1 MLELDSRICH
11 VTFSHT
17 DCADIWPAY
26 FGETRKYFKNNMKHF
41 LCVDKISEAIP
52 KDVTPLIYDSS
63 KPYPQR
69 LLSCLKQLK
78 DYDFIFFDHED
89 MFLYSEPNFDVL
101 KSYYDVM
108 KSGALDHIRLIKGGR
123 NFSWSFKGIPSLHR
137 MLRFSPWIFS
147 IQPSFWRKDF
157 YMQVLQG
164 NLDCN
169 IWELEV
175 RSQKVV
181 KKLKIRAAYSHS
193 EGKKR
198 GLYHYDNRV
207 YPFIATAI
215 GKGKWNFSEYS
226 EELGL
231 VFEKYGIDKNIRGY
245 T

>member
-1 MLELDSRICH
+1 MLELDSKICH

-17 DCADIWPAY
+17 DCKDIWPAY
-26 FGETRKYFKNNMKHF
+26 FGETRRYFKNNMKHF
-41 LCVDKISEAIP
+41 LCINKLSEEIP
-52 KDVTPLIYDSS
+52 KDVTPLIYDDS

-69 LLSCLKQLK
+69 LLSCLEQLK
-78 DYDFIFFDHED
+78 EFDFIFFDHED
-89 MFLYSEPNFDVL
+89 MFLYQEPNFEVL
-101 KSYYDVM
+101 KLYYEVM
-108 KSGALDHIRLIKGGR
+108 KAGALDHIRLIKGGR
-123 NFSWSFKGIPSLHR
+123 NFSWPMKGAPHLHK
-137 MLRFSPWIFS
+137 MLLFSPWIFS

-157 YMQVLQG
+157 YMQVLRG

-193 EGKKR
+193 DGKKR
-198 GLYHYDNRV
+198 GMYHYDNDI

-226 EELGL
+226 EELGT
-231 VFEKYGIDKNIRGY
+231 VFSRYGIDKNIRGY